1 MQLLSTVREA
11 RDHFLDEMSRY
22 GVAPEMV
29 DFHSD
34 AARNDC
40 GVPTMMPNVST
51 TGWCVIPQWI
61 EPSLNGPLRPRSEF
75 CAVLDSADRDSRLV
89 IEYGDAFVVT
99 PHGVIYPLIQ
109 PSALG
114 DIPAPREPAVF
125 VDIDHCD
132 DEGLIAALQ
141 WGADFLACSAI
152 ERESET
158 AFAAD
163 AVPELMSAVQSLNIA
178 PSLHQFHYC
187 IAGAHPQIPGGRV
200 QFCEIRQQ
208 TFTRLPAAGLP
219 PVEGWVVK
227 QRRPEGAYIPEFV
240 VTPAGA
246 ILCLDLDLVHPE
258 EVVMPEPLQWPP
270 DDVDDFDAAVF
281 LGALEDTL
289 QWLPLEYA
297 IQGPSRDVDRSR

>member
-1 MQLLSTVREA
+1 MDRSVRGPNFA
-11 RDHFLDEMSRY
+11 QCSI
-22 GVAPEMV
+22 APIEIPAG
-29 DFHSD
+29 H
-34 AARNDC
+34 RIRRCLC
-40 GVPTMMPNVST
+40 GHPS
-51 TGWCVIPQWI
+51 WCH
-61 EPSLNGPLRPRSEF
+61 L
-75 CAVLDSADRDSRLV
+75 SADS
-89 IEYGDAFVVT
+89 T
-99 PHGVIYPLIQ
+99 
-109 PSALG
+109 SALG
-114 DIPAPREPAVF
+114 DIPPRASPPSLS
-125 VDIDHCD
+125 DIDHCD
-132 DEGLIAALQ
+132 DEGLIAAPQ

-163 AVPELMSAVQSLNIA
+163 AVPGTDERVQSLNIA

-227 QRRPEGAYIPEFV
+227 QRRPEGAYILEFV

-258 EVVMPEPLQWPP
+258 GSCDARTTGGRQMTWMTSTRPYSLARARGHPSMAAAGIRYPGPIPRCRQESLIPTAAQAARQALRDFASPP
-270 DDVDDFDAAVF
+270 KRLVGLPHSVTVTY
-281 LGALEDTL
+281 LHGCLESCRGRY
-289 QWLPLEYA
+289 E
-297 IQGPSRDVDRSR
+297 